1 MIPNT
6 AVAAKVV
13 ALVTGTAKE
22 MGVSLKMAKKIA
34 EAERLIRKG
43 TVYCQIKRRLS
54 HFLSVGVFVRGVD
67 LRAWSHM
74 TAPLRMRAFVAPQTR
89 PTATIFSTSFTTIS
103 LP

>member
-1 MIPNT
+1 MIANT

-13 ALVTGTAKE
+13 ALVTGTAKD
-22 MGVSLKMAKKIA
+22 MGVSLKMAKKVA

-43 TVYCQIKRRLS
+43 TVYCQIKRRLN
-54 HFLSVGVFVRGVD
+54 HFLSVFVRGVD